1 MRKRNNVKLQSSFQS
16 KMHGV
21 SPEYRTADAA
31 VSLQAGPGRLAE
43 EQRQNEKL
51 EHQVPP
57 TGYSHTDTCRNCTKS
72 TVITTRPMSMSNINS
87 VKTNKIE
94 CYMKMYF

>member
-1 MRKRNNVKLQSSFQS
+1 MRLRASFQS

-21 SPEYRTADAA
+21 SPEYRAADAA

-57 TGYSHTDTCRNCTKS
+57 TGYGHTDTCRNRMKLTDCRNT
-72 TVITTRPMSMSNINS
+72 SNIQSYMNMCFS
-87 VKTNKIE
+87 SWNKQA
-94 CYMKMYF
+94 

>member
-1 MRKRNNVKLQSSFQS
+1 MRKRNDVRLQSFFQS

-21 SPEYRTADAA
+21 SPEYRAADAV

-57 TGYSHTDTCRNCTKS
+57 IGYSHTDTCRNCMKS
-72 TVITTRPMSMSNINS
+72 TVITTRLMSICL
-87 VKTNKIE
+87 T
-94 CYMKMYF
+94 